1 MSSDLQISASESWY
15 SYVPPIQGAIPQS
28 LSSIPQAAVAAIP
41 VALSFD
47 QTIQGKSR
55 LYQQDTHVALK
66 VGINM
71 AVSVVS
77 LVVRD
82 ALRALQISYLT
93 NHYVWE
99 PSHSVEEYLL
109 FTKSGTDTTLGLG
122 VDGARAVD
130 GNRVA
135 LYVEKFN
142 LKKSIN
148 FLEQSAKETAIK
160 TISEK
165 PNLKD
170 LDTARMISAAQA
182 QLQSKIAATMQSKHD
197 QLRIKLNFLQRMKED
212 WLTTERAA
220 KAAEQVHR
228 AAMKNVANELP
239 AVVEAHSAAS
249 GIPAAVAQVDFKAT
263 VNEFPEEVLVEAPTN
278 AAKAFRFNPM
288 IEYSDGA
295 TGNLLSSTEGDS
307 ELCYSEG
314 LSEKG
319 LTTLIRRLLGLK
331 TEEKVTTGHIGTVI
345 GQLKKEIEE
354 ARIDMHM
361 EKSVGL
367 PEANSNA
374 HGASAKDYTTRLAKI
389 YEKKQELDAAQTR
402 LTEVE
407 GQLAGK
413 DTVPDSKL
421 GTFLQ
426 AVEWGFNLLRLGS
439 FLHDQANYNSRLE
452 GLEKAYK
459 KQTKA

>member
-1 MSSDLQISASESWY
+1 M
-15 SYVPPIQGAIPQS
+15 
-28 LSSIPQAAVAAIP
+28 
-41 VALSFD
+41 
-47 QTIQGKSR
+47 
-55 LYQQDTHVALK
+55 
-66 VGINM
+66 
-71 AVSVVS
+71 
-77 LVVRD
+77 
-82 ALRALQISYLT
+82 
-93 NHYVWE
+93 
-99 PSHSVEEYLL
+99 
-109 FTKSGTDTTLGLG
+109 
-122 VDGARAVD
+122 
-130 GNRVA
+130 
-135 LYVEKFN
+135 
-142 LKKSIN
+142 
-148 FLEQSAKETAIK
+148 
-160 TISEK
+160 
-165 PNLKD
+165 
-170 LDTARMISAAQA
+170 
-182 QLQSKIAATMQSKHD
+182 
-197 QLRIKLNFLQRMKED
+197 
-212 WLTTERAA
+212 
-220 KAAEQVHR
+220 
-228 AAMKNVANELP
+228 
-239 AVVEAHSAAS
+239 
-249 GIPAAVAQVDFKAT
+249 
-263 VNEFPEEVLVEAPTN
+263 
-278 AAKAFRFNPM
+278 
-288 IEYSDGA
+288 
-295 TGNLLSSTEGDS
+295 
-307 ELCYSEG
+307 
-314 LSEKG
+314 
-319 LTTLIRRLLGLK
+319 IRRLLGLK